1 MFHLSALRMGSW
13 CRSPRIDFLQWYNF
27 CLLKRYVCTG
37 MHRLKAYFFL
47 GVIINIV
54 LFHPLETMQSDIFLT
69 APDPINSLTELVME
83 VCLDI
88 QDNQPGDERESESE
102 HFSSAIKL
110 FSSFKNANLL
120 IRQNLMIA
128 EIANLSSNAAPVLKV
143 FISINNPPP
152 EA

>member
-1 MFHLSALRMGSW
+1 M
-13 CRSPRIDFLQWYNF
+13 RS
-27 CLLKRYVCTG
+27 
-37 MHRLKAYFFL
+37 LKAYFFL
-47 GVIINIV
+47 AVILNVV
-54 LFHPLETMQSDIFLT
+54 LFHPLETTYSNAYLSV
-69 APDPINSLTELVME
+69 PDPVNSITEFVME

-88 QDNQPGDERESESE
+88 QDSQPGDERESESD

-120 IRQNLMIA
+120 VRQNLVIA

-143 FISINNPPP
+143 FISVNNPPP